1 MRRFPACLGLAL
13 VFVFGFLMTCAPV
26 LAAEGDMVISGRVTN
41 QEDGSGVG
49 SATVTIPELKLS
61 ATTDRAGR
69 YSITI
74 PAGAAAPGQT
84 VEVRVLGPTLQS
96 KVVKIPITAGAM
108 RQDFAV
114 ALSFSQEVTV
124 GSRAQGTAAEKAV
137 PVDVISA
144 QQIETAS
151 GSAETAQ
158 IIESIAPSFNFPR
171 PTIAD
176 GTDSVRPATLRGLGP
191 DQMLVLINGKRRHT
205 SALVNVNTSV
215 GRGSTGVDLNAIPAS
230 AIEKIEVLRD
240 GAAAQYGSDAI
251 AGVINIVLKSGIT
264 PLELGLTGGTTTHS
278 DGEVFDGSGNVGVKL
293 GRGGLNFTG
302 EYRKRNATNRAGN
315 DPRDQIVKGDGGHNA
330 VPQPSFH
337 YGDAEERDILGFV
350 NGSVPVNDD
359 GTTNF
364 YIFGGASRRD
374 GVHGGNYRPGLD
386 ARNWPSIYPLG
397 FLPLIEPKIVDYS
410 GTVGMR
416 GVAAEKWFWDIS
428 AQYGHDRFDFNVT
441 HSLNVSLG
449 PTIPPNQTSF
459 YAGALEFNQFVSNL
473 DVTRELEVG
482 LAGPLNVAVGAEFRR
497 ENYQEHRGELNS
509 YIAGP
514 SLDQYGNGAPA
525 RSQVFPGFG
534 PSNEVDDSRSS
545 YAGYVDLEANVL
557 PFLRLGLAGRFEHF
571 TDFGNTKDAKLTA
584 RIEATKQLVFR
595 GAAST
600 GFRAPSLG
608 QSDFS
613 AISTNFIPI
622 NGVFIPF
629 DVGHFRVNS
638 PLARA
643 LGATDLRPEDSVN
656 YSGGFVLSP
665 TSAFDFTA
673 DYFHIKIKNRVILS
687 GNFNDPS
694 LAPILAPFNANGAR
708 FFTNATDTST
718 EGFELTANAKADL
731 HSAGVLRFQAAY
743 AHSQNKI
750 TRISAT
756 PPQLAAFQSV
766 LFDRREQ
773 KILICGQPKDNL
785 RLTTDWRSGDFGAN
799 VRASRYGT
807 YCSIDSSALN
817 TDQTFGAQW
826 VFDLEASYRL
836 GRANIAVG
844 AQNLFDSFP
853 DRNIT
858 INANNGIFTYPR
870 NAPNGFNGRYVY
882 VRTGYA
888 F

>member
-1 MRRFPACLGLAL
+1 MRRVFSAFVLGFALLIPGLA
-13 VFVFGFLMTCAPV
+13 
-26 LAAEGDMVISGRVTN
+26 LAAEGDLVITGRVMN

-49 SATVTIPELKLS
+49 SATVTIAELGLS
-61 ATTDRAGR
+61 ANTDRAGR
-69 YSITI
+69 YTITV
-74 PAGAAAPGQT
+74 PAAVARGQS
-84 VEVRVLGPTLQS
+84 VELRVLGPTVQS
-96 KVVKIPITAGAM
+96 KVERITLTPGQM
-108 RQDFAV
+108 KKDFTV
-114 ALSFSQEVTV
+114 GLSFQQEITV

-137 PVDVISA
+137 PVDVITE

-158 IIESIAPSFNFPR
+158 IIEAIAPSFNFPR

-176 GTDSVRPATLRGLGP
+176 GTDSVRPATLRSLGP

-230 AIEKIEVLRD
+230 AIEKVEVLRD

-251 AGVINIVLKSGIT
+251 AGVINIVLKSGVT

-278 DGEVFDGSGNVGVKL
+278 DGEVFDGTGNVGVKL

-302 EYRKRNATNRAGN
+302 EYRKRNPTNRAGN
-315 DPRDQIVKGDGGHNA
+315 DPRDQIVTGDAGNNA

-337 YGDAEERDILGFV
+337 YGDAKERDILGFV
-350 NGSVPVNDD
+350 NGSIPVNDD
-359 GTTNF
+359 GTMNF
-364 YIFGGASRRD
+364 YLFGGASRRD
-374 GVHGGNYRPGLD
+374 GSHGGNYRRGLQST
-386 ARNWPSIYPLG
+386 NWPSIYPLG
-397 FLPLIEPKIVDYS
+397 YLPLIEPKIVDYS

-473 DVTRELEVG
+473 DVTREVEVG
-482 LAGPLNVAVGAEFRR
+482 LAGPLNVAFGAEFRR
-497 ENYQEHRGELNS
+497 ENYQQHQGELNS

-514 SLDQYGNGAPA
+514 SPDRFGAVAPA
-525 RSQVFPGFG
+525 GSQVFPGFR

-638 PLARA
+638 PVARA

-665 TSAFDFTA
+665 TNAFDFTA

-694 LAPILAPFNANGAR
+694 LKPILDPFNANGAR

-718 EGFELTANAKADL
+718 EGFELTANAKAGL
-731 HSAGVLRFQAAY
+731 QSAGVLRFQAAY

-773 KILICGQPKDNL
+773 KILTCGQPKDNL
-785 RLTTDWRSGDFGAN
+785 RLTTDWRTGDFGAN

-836 GRANIAVG
+836 GPANIAVG
-844 AQNLFDSFP
+844 AQNLFDSYP

-882 VRTGYA
+882 VRTGYT

>member
-1 MRRFPACLGLAL
+1 
-13 VFVFGFLMTCAPV
+13 MTCASA
-26 LAAEGDMVISGRVTN
+26 LAAEGDMVIAGRVTN

-96 KVVKIPITAGAM
+96 KVVKIPITAGAL

-350 NGSVPVNDD
+350 NGSVPV
-359 GTTNF
+359 
-364 YIFGGASRRD
+364 
-374 GVHGGNYRPGLD
+374 
-386 ARNWPSIYPLG
+386 
-397 FLPLIEPKIVDYS
+397 
-410 GTVGMR
+410 
-416 GVAAEKWFWDIS
+416 
-428 AQYGHDRFDFNVT
+428 
-441 HSLNVSLG
+441 
-449 PTIPPNQTSF
+449 
-459 YAGALEFNQFVSNL
+459 
-473 DVTRELEVG
+473 
-482 LAGPLNVAVGAEFRR
+482 
-497 ENYQEHRGELNS
+497 
-509 YIAGP
+509 
-514 SLDQYGNGAPA
+514 
-525 RSQVFPGFG
+525 
-534 PSNEVDDSRSS
+534 
-545 YAGYVDLEANVL
+545 
-557 PFLRLGLAGRFEHF
+557 
-571 TDFGNTKDAKLTA
+571 
-584 RIEATKQLVFR
+584 
-595 GAAST
+595 
-600 GFRAPSLG
+600 
-608 QSDFS
+608 
-613 AISTNFIPI
+613 
-622 NGVFIPF
+622 
-629 DVGHFRVNS
+629 
-638 PLARA
+638 
-643 LGATDLRPEDSVN
+643 
-656 YSGGFVLSP
+656 
-665 TSAFDFTA
+665 
-673 DYFHIKIKNRVILS
+673 
-687 GNFNDPS
+687 
-694 LAPILAPFNANGAR
+694 
-708 FFTNATDTST
+708 
-718 EGFELTANAKADL
+718 
-731 HSAGVLRFQAAY
+731 
-743 AHSQNKI
+743 
-750 TRISAT
+750 
-756 PPQLAAFQSV
+756 
-766 LFDRREQ
+766 
-773 KILICGQPKDNL
+773 
-785 RLTTDWRSGDFGAN
+785 
-799 VRASRYGT
+799 
-807 YCSIDSSALN
+807 
-817 TDQTFGAQW
+817 
-826 VFDLEASYRL
+826 
-836 GRANIAVG
+836 
-844 AQNLFDSFP
+844 
-853 DRNIT
+853 
-858 INANNGIFTYPR
+858 
-870 NAPNGFNGRYVY
+870 
-882 VRTGYA
+882 
-888 F
+888 